1 MNKNDHY
8 LEIAW
13 KEYNE
18 KLFSFICAKVN
29 SLEDAEDI
37 LADVYVKLVRQ
48 TELARIPQKLPN
60 WLFRVT
66 RNTLIDF
73 YRTKKSLEALPEDLI
88 EDISEPQAISTL
100 SDCILPIIEAL
111 PEHFRLPILLSE
123 IEGKKQKEVAEELG
137 LSLSALKARLL
148 RGRKK
153 LKDLMSKRCTFY
165 HDENG
170 QLIDYKEVTNGKM
183 PHLNN

>member
-1 MNKNDHY
+1 MNKKDKY

-18 KLFSFICAKVN
+18 KLLSFIRANVI
-29 SLEDAEDI
+29 SPEDAEDI

-48 TELARIPQKLPN
+48 TELSRIPQKLPN

-66 RNTLIDF
+66 RNTMIDF
-73 YRTKKSLEALPEDLI
+73 YRTRKSLKALPENLKEDLP
-88 EDISEPQAISTL
+88 EPQAISTF

-111 PEHFRLPILLSE
+111 PENYRLPILLSE
-123 IEGKKQKEVAEELG
+123 IHGKKQKEVAEELG
-137 LSLSALKARLL
+137 LSLSALKTRIL

-165 HDENG
+165 YDKHG
-170 QLIDYKEVTNGKM
+170 QLIDYKEVRGDEAAN
-183 PHLNN
+183 LND